1 MDVDGSK
8 SVSLEEMMV
17 FVYRIWKQQ
26 LSDLARK
33 LEPVVV
39 LDADRLKN
47 ENVMQ
52 ERDKIKEAIRL
63 NFPRA
68 WYSLTLTYSLLLT
81 HSLTH
86 SLLLTYSLTHSLPH
100 SLAQAR
106 QV

>member
-8 SVSLEEMMV
+8 SISLEEMMV

-39 LDADRLKN
+39 LDTDRLKN
-47 ENVMQ
+47 DEVIK

-68 WYSLTLTYSLLLT
+68 WY
-81 HSLTH
+81 
-86 SLLLTYSLTHSLPH
+86 LPSYVAIH
-100 SLAQAR
+100 TCLPSH
-106 QV
+106 